1 MTAAPSPRLDPACP
15 LVLASGSPR
24 RREVLETLR
33 IPHVVV
39 PVDVDESTRGAEP
52 PAAYLER
59 IVTAKLEAGARAG
72 GPERAASLV
81 LVADTSVLVDGAI
94 LGKPT
99 STEHA
104 EEMISRLAGRSHEVC
119 TRFALGVRAT
129 GGASTC
135 LHAETVR
142 TVVHVRPLDAAQ
154 VRAYVATGEGTD
166 KAGAYAVQ
174 GIGAGIVSRIE
185 GSYTNVVG
193 LPACELVV
201 ALEGLGIQGIR

>member
-1 MTAAPSPRLDPACP
+1 
-15 LVLASGSPR
+15 
-24 RREVLETLR
+24 VLETLR
-33 IPHVVV
+33 IPHVVA
-39 PVDVDESTRGAEP
+39 PVDVDETVRAGEG

-59 IVTAKLEAGARAG
+59 VVAAKLLAGVDACAG
-72 GPERAASLV
+72 ERASSLV
-81 LVADTSVLVDGAI
+81 LVADTSVLVDDAI

-99 STEHA
+99 SAEHA
-104 EEMISRLAGRSHEVC
+104 EALISRLAGRAHEVC
-119 TRFALGVRAT
+119 TRFALGSRRGDGSA
-129 GGASTC
+129 AC
-135 LHAETVR
+135 LHAETAR
-142 TVVHVRPLDAAQ
+142 TVVHVRPLTASQ

-201 ALEGLGIQGIR
+201 ALESLGIQGIR